1 MSTQAENSL
10 GCTFKLGGSSPKAN
24 RVPVLPPAT
33 HNGVPEDI
41 ARRQPR
47 RNRRQNSE
55 NSKVR
60 VNTITLPEIK
70 RLISHRKLNLR
81 TVVVYTEPDA
91 ASTHVH
97 LADEAVLLQGAPS
110 KAYIDG

>member
-1 MSTQAENSL
+1 MIRLQET
-10 GCTFKLGGSSPKAN
+10 
-24 RVPVLPPAT
+24 
-33 HNGVPEDI
+33 
-41 ARRQPR
+41 
-47 RNRRQNSE
+47 
-55 NSKVR
+55 
-60 VNTITLPEIK
+60 K
-70 RLISHRKLNLR
+70 RLITYRKLNLR